1 MPYLIFKI
9 AASLGCKVSMTLLIS
24 SCIDSSITAFSG
36 RFFAFNTVLIQISS
50 PIGMLIGS
58 SIAAIGIFYPVFL
71 FAGGILF
78 FSYIVY
84 CRSLQAK
91 LKLK

>member
-1 MPYLIFKI
+1 MGVFNVYVT
-9 AASLGCKVSMTLLIS
+9 SLYQKKVQPEFL
-24 SCIDSSITAFSG
+24 G

-71 FAGGILF
+71 FAGSILCF
-78 FSYIVY
+78 ITIFLNVKIEFAAHYKQNS
-84 CRSLQAK
+84 S
-91 LKLK
+91 